1 MPVRQTSEREFI
13 ALFGFLTSLTA
24 LSIDAVIAGMPL
36 IARELSNGGAAP
48 DVHLIISALILGMA
62 VGEPVFGPL
71 SDARGRKFAILLGIA
86 IFMAGAALAITAQ
99 NLTTLLLAR
108 FIQGVGVA
116 GPKIGSRA
124 AIRDRYEGAS
134 MARAMSIIMTV
145 LILVP
150 MLAPALGELV
160 MLAGSWRTIFMAY
173 CVLAC
178 IAALWLCLR
187 QPEPLPTHG
196 RRPFRWGQTLQT
208 ALRIA
213 INPRVMPATIA
224 AGLMFGCLTSYYGIA
239 ASIFQDIYAVGGYFT
254 TLFALL
260 ALGMGIATLTNSRLV
275 MRFGMYHL
283 SRLALIGLVACG
295 TLLLGVSSLSGGAP
309 SLMVFMLLFS
319 GSLFAIGVLF
329 GNLGAMAMEPLGA
342 VAGVGASVIAS
353 VSSAVAV
360 VVSMT
365 TGHFYNQSL
374 IPLAICLST
383 CALLSLA
390 LLHRAQNSELV
401 PVTAPGSHHEAG

>member
-1 MPVRQTSEREFI
+1 MPVRQTSEVEFI

-24 LSIDAVIAGMPL
+24 LSIDAIIAGMPI
-36 IARELSNGGAAP
+36 IARELSNGADS
-48 DVHLIISALILGMA
+48 DVHLIISALVLGMA

-86 IFMAGAALAITAQ
+86 IFVSGAVLAVTAQ
-99 NLTTLLLAR
+99 DLKTLLLAR

-134 MARAMSIIMTV
+134 MARAMSIILTV
-145 LILVP
+145 LIMVP

-160 MLAGSWRTIFMAY
+160 MLLGSWRTIFIAY
-173 CVLAC
+173 CVLATVG
-178 IAALWLCLR
+178 ALWLCLR
-187 QPEPLPTHG
+187 QPEPLPLQH
-196 RRPFRWGQTLQT
+196 RRPFLWGQTLAT
-208 ALRIA
+208 ALRICA
-213 INPRVMPATIA
+213 NPRVMPPTIA

-239 ASIFQDIYAVGGYFT
+239 ASIFHDIYAVGSYFT

-275 MRFGMYHL
+275 MRLGMYRL
-283 SRLALIGLVACG
+283 SKLALIGMVASG
-295 TLLLGVSSLSGGAP
+295 ALLLGFSTALGGAP

-319 GSLFAIGVLF
+319 GSLFAIGILF

-365 TGHFYNQSL
+365 SGHFYDQTL
-374 IPLAICLST
+374 IPLSICLCS
-383 CALLSLA
+383 CAIASLA
-390 LLHRAQNSELV
+390 LVHKAECSELV
-401 PVTAPGSHHEAG
+401 PVQAPLHQTG

>member
-24 LSIDAVIAGMPL
+24 LSIDAVIAGMPV
-36 IARELSNGGAAP
+36 IAQELSGGADA
-48 DVHLIISALILGMA
+48 DVHLIISALVLGMA

-86 IFMAGAALAITAQ
+86 IFMAGAVLAITAEDL
-99 NLTTLLLAR
+99 NTLLLAR

-160 MLAGSWRTIFMAY
+160 MLMGSWRTIFIAY
-173 CVLAC
+173 CVLAAV
-178 IAALWLCLR
+178 AALWLSLR
-187 QPEPLPTHG
+187 QAEPLPVEHRT
-196 RRPFRWGQTLQT
+196 PFRWRQTLAT
-208 ALRIA
+208 ALRIS
-213 INPRVMPATIA
+213 INPRVMPSTIA

-239 ASIFQDIYAVGGYFT
+239 ASIFHDIYDVGGYFT

-275 MRFGMYHL
+275 LRLGMYRL
-283 SRLALIGLVACG
+283 SRLALMGMVASG
-295 TLLLGVSSLSGGAP
+295 ALLLAFSAASDGAP
-309 SLMVFMLLFS
+309 SLLVFMLLFS
-319 GSLFAIGVLF
+319 GSLFSIGVLF

-353 VSSAVAV
+353 VSSGIAVL
-360 VVSMT
+360 VSMT
-365 TGHFYNQSL
+365 SGHFYDQTL
-374 IPLAICLST
+374 IPLAICLSA
-383 CALLSLA
+383 CALFSLA
-390 LLHRAQNSELV
+390 LVHKAENSELV
-401 PVTAPGSHHEAG
+401 PVLAPTPRHQTG